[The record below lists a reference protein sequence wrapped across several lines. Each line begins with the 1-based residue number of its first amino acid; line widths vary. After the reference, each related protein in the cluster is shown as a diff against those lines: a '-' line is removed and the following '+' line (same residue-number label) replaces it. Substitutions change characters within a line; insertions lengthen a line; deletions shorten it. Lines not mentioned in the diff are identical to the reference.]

1 MLKTNI
7 KHNNYIDKEIRIKNK
22 AFNKNWIATNGFVG
36 KSFLSSDELDVNPSI
51 KMDAHSFQVV

>member
-7 KHNNYIDKEIRIKNK
+7 KRNNYIDKEIRIKNE

-36 KSFLSSDELDVNPSI
+36 KSFYLLMNSMLTLI
-51 KMDAHSFQVV
+51 